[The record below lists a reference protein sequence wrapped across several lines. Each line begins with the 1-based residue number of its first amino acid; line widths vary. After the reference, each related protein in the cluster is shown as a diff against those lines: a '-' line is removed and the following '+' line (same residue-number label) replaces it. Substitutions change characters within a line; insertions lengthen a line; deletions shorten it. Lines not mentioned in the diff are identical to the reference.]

1 MNLTTLYR
9 TLLVISGPTA
19 VGKTSAVVSLAEQ
32 YHVPIISADSRQFFR
47 EMKIGTAYPTD
58 EELARAQRYLVG
70 MLSIH
75 DYYNIYMY
83 EQAVLQ
89 LLDRLFEQYP
99 FVLMEGGSPQYIAAV
114 CHGVDETPDADP
126 QIRDYV
132 NRMFQN
138 NGIEALRAQL
148 QTLDP
153 DFYATVDKNN
163 HKRMIRAIEV
173 SLQTGRP
180 YSSLMHHQ
188 EKERDFT
195 ICRYYLN
202 RPREELFARIGLRV
216 DKMMEAGL
224 EAEARALY
232 PYRELNA
239 LNTVGYKELFDYFD
253 GKCSLEKAVENIKT
267 HTRRYAK
274 KQLIWFRKEYQE
286 LDARE
291 VDARGLADVLQ
302 ETVPGKCC

>member
-1 MNLTTLYR
+1 MSSTSLYR

-32 YHVPIISADSRQFFR
+32 YQVPIISADSRQFFR
-47 EMKIGTAYPTD
+47 EMKIGTAYPTE
-58 EELARAQRYLVG
+58 EELARATRYFVG
-70 MLSIH
+70 MLSIT

-114 CHGVDETPDADP
+114 CDGVDETPDADP
-126 QIRDYV
+126 QIREYV
-132 NRMFQN
+132 NNLFAR
-138 NGIEALRAQL
+138 NGIDSLQAQL
-148 QTLDP
+148 QLLDP
-153 DFYATVDKNN
+153 EFYETVDKKN

-173 SLQTGRP
+173 CLQTGRP
-180 YSSLMHHQ
+180 YSSLMCHQ
-188 EKERDFT
+188 KKERDFT
-195 ICRYYLN
+195 ILKYYLN
-202 RPREELFARIGLRV
+202 RPRAELFERINHRV

-224 EAEARALY
+224 EAEARQLY
-232 PYRELNA
+232 PYRNLNA

-253 GKCSLEKAVENIKT
+253 GTCTLEQAVEDIKT

-274 KQLIWFRKEYQE
+274 KQLNWFKKDYRE
-286 LDARE
+286 LDASRIE
-291 VDARGLADVLQ
+291 KEGWGQLL
-302 ETVPGKCC
+302 PL